1 LINILWKADVNLEGQ
16 KEGFTQSWEK
26 LVSDGESL
34 LGIEP
39 ESFTP
44 VGIRTNVKDTGPL
57 YHGTKAALKDGDLL
71 EAGFNSNYGIGDK
84 ANYVYLTAFLDGAIL
99 AAELAVGDGRG
110 RVYIVEPTGSID
122 DDPNVTDKKFPG
134 NPTKSYRTREP
145 LLIVGEVLDWQGH
158 SPEML
163 KKMRENLEKAKQLGI
178 EAING

>member
-1 LINILWKADVNLEGQ
+1 MEGQ

-26 LVSDGESL
+26 LVSDGEGL
-34 LGIEP
+34 FGVEP
-39 ESFTP
+39 KSFTP
-44 VGIRTNVKDTGPL
+44 VGIRTNVKETGPL